1 MNEFFIHTLLSLA
14 GLLIY
19 SLISIKD
26 NLKNFNISIFWKD
39 NKPFWIWAFTLQIIF
54 ALLITFFPESAG
66 AIKTL
71 SGVDLSE
78 SMAFLTSGAALAGLA
93 NWTIGKTI
101 SKTARIG
108 DKS

>member
-1 MNEFFIHTLLSLA
+1 MNDLLLHIGLSLA

-19 SLISIKD
+19 SLIAIKD
-26 NLKNFNISIFWKD
+26 KLKNFSISIFWKD

-54 ALLITFFPESAG
+54 ATLITFFPESAE

-78 SMAFLTSGAALAGLA
+78 SMAFLTSGAALASLA
-93 NWTIGKTI
+93 NWTTGQTI
-101 SKTARIG
+101 SKNARIG